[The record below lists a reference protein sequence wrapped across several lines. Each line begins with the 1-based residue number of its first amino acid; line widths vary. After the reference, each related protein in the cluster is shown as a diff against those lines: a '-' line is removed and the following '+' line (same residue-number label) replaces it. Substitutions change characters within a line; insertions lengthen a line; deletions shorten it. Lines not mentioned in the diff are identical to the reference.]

1 VESIDQDIDQSIQDL
16 ESLNTN
22 VIDPKSQPK
31 KLKLQFVAKT
41 KLEIKALSPVDAI
54 QYEID
59 LKKHETDQ
67 LRCQLRQIKQEE
79 GKTRRSAETRELII
93 WGRMVI
99 TQVKDRPDR
108 QTAYRQLASWMDQ
121 YLTKDSDRELL
132 GFPLQGE
139 GGNDAN

>member
-1 VESIDQDIDQSIQDL
+1 MESIDQDIDQSTQDL
-16 ESLNTN
+16 ESPNTK
-22 VIDPKSQPK
+22 IDGSESQPK
-31 KLKLQFVAKT
+31 KPKIQFVTKT

-59 LKKHETDQ
+59 LKKYETDQ

-93 WGRMVI
+93 WGRMVK

-108 QTAYRQLASWMDQ
+108 QLAYMQLAGWMDQ

-132 GFPLQGE
+132 GFPPQGE
-139 GGNDAN
+139 GGNDDN